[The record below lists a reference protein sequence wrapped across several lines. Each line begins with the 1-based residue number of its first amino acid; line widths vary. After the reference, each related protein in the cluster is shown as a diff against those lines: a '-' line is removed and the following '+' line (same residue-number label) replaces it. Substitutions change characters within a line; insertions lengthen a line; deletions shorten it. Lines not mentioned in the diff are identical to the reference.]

1 MSKAYG
7 GEAQRRAR
15 DPQREARWRRV
26 ISGQQRSGQGV
37 RAYCEAHGLA
47 ESAFYYWKRELG
59 RRDGRV
65 PERRAAAPGKGR
77 TAVRARQRG
86 RSVRPSLVPVTI
98 GRALQSATAIEVL
111 LAGGVSVRVA
121 AGCDEALLRMV
132 LSALE
137 GRS

>member
-1 MSKAYG
+1 MPETNRGKAK
-7 GEAQRRAR
+7 RRAR

-65 PERRAAAPGKGR
+65 PERRAAVRGKGHTTVR
-77 TAVRARQRG
+77 TRQRG
-86 RSVRPSLVPVTI
+86 RSARPSLVPVTI
-98 GRALQSATAIEVL
+98 GRALESVAAIEVL
-111 LAGGVSVRVA
+111 LAGGTRVRVGS
-121 AGCDEALLRMV
+121 GCDESLLRMV

-137 GRS
+137 RA